1 LEAQRGDAKKKAGF
15 AVLIGRSNV
24 GKSTL
29 INALVGTKVAITSP
43 KPQTTRQTIH
53 GVLHDPRGQIV
64 FVDTPGVFER
74 AKDILTTHLN
84 RTAKSALE
92 GIDVIVYVVDP
103 TREIGN
109 EEKIVQRMISASS
122 APKILAIN
130 KIDLKGAPHLGRYRD
145 LKDLYDET
153 VEISARRA
161 VNLVPLID
169 KIFELLPY
177 GEPFY
182 PEFQFSNMEHK
193 TWLSELIREKVFI
206 QTHSEIPFSAN
217 VIIDE
222 EEDRD
227 NGMLYIKA
235 RIQTTAPQYKKM
247 IIGAGGRK
255 IKEIGSAARKE
266 LQQILNKK
274 IYLELE
280 VEVEPRWQESL

>member
-1 LEAQRGDAKKKAGF
+1 MQSQGAKKKAGF

-29 INALVGTKVAITSP
+29 LNSLVGTKVSITSP
-43 KPQTTRQTIH
+43 KPQTTRKSIH
-53 GVLHDPRGQIV
+53 GILHDPRGQIV
-64 FVDTPGVFER
+64 FVDTPGIFEKAR
-74 AKDILTTHLN
+74 DTLTASLN
-84 RTAKSALE
+84 REARAALE

-109 EEKIVQRMISASS
+109 EEKIVQRMISGSS

-130 KIDLKGAPHLGRYRD
+130 KIDLRGAPHLARYRD

-161 VNLVPLID
+161 QNLKVLLD
-169 KIFELLPY
+169 AIFKHLPE

-182 PEFQFSNMEHK
+182 PEYQFSNMEHK
-193 TWLSELIREKVFI
+193 TWLSELIREKIFI

-217 VIIDE
+217 VVIDE
-222 EEDRD
+222 VEDRD